1 VTPSVRILLAA
12 ILLVL
17 VAVECAWATVSHF
30 DVDVHTM
37 LRIAAFDLIPL
48 TVGLFY
54 VFLRPDPRM
63 STVMFALAF
72 LLLFAPLGT
81 ILNYFAV
88 SIAGHPIDAFLA
100 QIDRAM
106 GVNWLALM
114 LAIAHHPA
122 AITILSLAYSMSALQ
137 IAIPIAL
144 IGFNGDLKDISRLC
158 VATAICALSS
168 IAFWTAL
175 PSFGAYTVYDLTF
188 VAEHAPVS
196 VDTLYP
202 KFLLGI
208 LAHGPG
214 HIDPANARG
223 LIGFPS
229 FHTEEIVLAIWYLRK
244 QVIYFLPM
252 LVFTVLALAS
262 VPISGGH
269 HIVDVIGGFLFAAG
283 GIALAG
289 AIVGWLEVL
298 EGRWLAAATASIARG
313 LDMATRRH
321 RSG

>member
-1 VTPSVRILLAA
+1 MTSSVRILLAT

-17 VAVECAWATVSHF
+17 VIVECAWAKASHF
-30 DVDVHTM
+30 DVEVYAM

-54 VFLRPDPRM
+54 VFLRPDLRM
-63 STVMFALAF
+63 STVMFAVAF

-88 SIAGHPIDAFLA
+88 SVAGHPIDALLA
-100 QIDRAM
+100 RLDRAL

-114 LAIAHHPA
+114 LAVAHHPA
-122 AITILSLAYSMSALQ
+122 AITILSLAYSISALQ

-158 VATAICALSS
+158 IATAICALSS
-168 IAFWTAL
+168 IAFWTAF

-188 VAEHAPVS
+188 VAQHAPVS

-244 QVIYFLPM
+244 QAIYFLPM
-252 LVFTVLALAS
+252 LAFSILALAS
-262 VPISGGH
+262 VPFSGGH
-269 HIVDVIGGFLFAAG
+269 HIVDVFGGILFAAG

-289 AIVGWLEVL
+289 AVVSRLEVL
-298 EGRWLAAATASIARG
+298 EGRWQPVAAASIARG
-313 LDMATRRH
+313 LGITTRRQH
-321 RSG
+321 RS